1 MYKRESQIT
10 SRCFESIKTV
20 EQAEAKGYKN
30 VQSVSSSIALNSGT
44 ESYMLSENATVT
56 DMNTNKT
63 VNTGFKLADGS
74 YIGKFGSSK
83 FESLML
89 EGLNNIFEKT
99 VDDGKDNKKG
109 SYK

>member
-10 SRCFESIKTV
+10 SRCFESITTV
-20 EQAEAKGYKN
+20 EQA
-30 VQSVSSSIALNSGT
+30 
-44 ESYMLSENATVT
+44 ENATVT
-56 DMNTNKT
+56 DMNANKT
-63 VNTGFKLADGS
+63 DNTGFNLADGS

-99 VDDGKDNKKG
+99 VDDAKDNKKG
-109 SYK
+109 SCK